1 MQAFREQ
8 LQQQQRYE
16 VADFYGG
23 IVTST
28 FDLEVREDLQKC
40 MVRDEKLVEI
50 WDQGISSLSKGE
62 EDEATR
68 LFGLALARFNDDL
81 EPCIDNAKLNI
92 VTRQFAMWWD
102 SFWGEHD
109 TDLGNDIIAKHKS
122 ENKLKVME
130 SKLAMRLNWETG
142 YYYDA
147 GKRFGNLW
155 KIMIGAPEWIDE
167 LEAYYGVDEHTYSQS

>member
-50 WDQGISSLSKGE
+50 WDQGISSLSKGD
-62 EDEATR
+62 EDESTR

-92 VTRQFAMWWD
+92 VTR
-102 SFWGEHD
+102 
-109 TDLGNDIIAKHKS
+109 
-122 ENKLKVME
+122 
-130 SKLAMRLNWETG
+130 
-142 YYYDA
+142 
-147 GKRFGNLW
+147 
-155 KIMIGAPEWIDE
+155 
-167 LEAYYGVDEHTYSQS
+167 